1 MDKNTQDRPFDSSG
15 HASPLAWTAW
25 IILGLSGLAGLF
37 VVSLYNYLLFHTLVE
52 MFSIAVAWSVFML
65 VWNARD
71 FLKND
76 ALLNLGVAFLFIG
89 FLDLLHTLAFKGMG
103 VFAEHWGAN
112 LPTQLWIAGRYMEAA
127 ALFTFVLLLGRRT
140 RPALSLAGWGGGAA
154 LLLLAIFVWRIFP
167 DCFVQGVGL
176 TPFKIGSEYLICL
189 ILLAAMA
196 LLRQR
201 RKLIDSR
208 VYRLML
214 ASMLVTIFAEL
225 SFTLYMDVYGIFNQ
239 IGHYFK
245 LISYLLIYL
254 ALIQS
259 GLRRPFALLFRALD
273 EEKVALR
280 ESEEKHRRLFETMAM
295 GVVYHAFDGTIISA
309 NPAAEKILGLSLDQ
323 MQGKTSLDP
332 RWKMIKEDGTEV
344 QGPDHPAMITLRTG
358 EIVGPVIRGVF
369 HTGKNAHVWLSITSI
384 PLFQPGEKKT
394 FQVYATFENITER
407 KLAEEVI
414 AQSERRF
421 RMLFD
426 QNKDAILWANKEGFI
441 IRCNPAAQRLFG
453 LDREKLLGLHQTA
466 LHPPAKLNYY
476 RERFAQNVQDKSSL
490 DSDAEIVNSA
500 GAIKHVNLFSTIIN
514 VDGEEVNQGIFVDI
528 TEKHQARLDIERFK
542 LAMDSSSDS
551 FFLIDP
557 VSLRFVDANRQ
568 AWEALGLT
576 REKLLR
582 MGPQDVTPHYSR
594 EELEKL
600 FNSVADA
607 SDQSGTIE
615 DFHVRQDGQRFPVE
629 VKLQKFEQD
638 GKHFF
643 IAVARD
649 VSERKTA
656 EKALLKAKQQA
667 EAANQAKSEFLAN
680 MSHEI
685 RTPMNGVIGMTD
697 LLLDTPLASD
707 QKNLAQSIQVSAE
720 SLLVLINDILDFSK
734 IEAGHLEL
742 ENIQFDLHHLLD
754 DLVSIMA
761 VQAHKKGLKITFM
774 PDPDVP
780 ARIQGD
786 PTRLRQILTNLIGNA
801 IKFTSKGE
809 VVIGISKQQNAEE
822 NQEIKESV
830 SKTTLLFTISDTGI
844 GIPEDKIKTL
854 FNKFSQVDTST
865 TRKFGGT
872 GMGLVI
878 SKQLTAM
885 MGGKIGVES
894 VYGQGSKFWF
904 TICFV
909 RQEDEMNQALLPD
922 NLENKHTHVVKDDHK
937 SSRPAMIRNFERK
950 IKNDQDTL
958 PELQGHVL
966 VAEDT
971 LINQKVALGVLKKL
985 GLSADIAINGA
996 EAVKAVQNKSYDLVL
1011 MDMHMPEMDGL
1022 CATRKIRQMMNDE
1035 SGMLKDQDG
1044 SQKSGLQVQKVRED
1058 DPDSSFS
1065 IHHSAFRI
1073 PIIAMTAAAMDQDKD
1088 KCLEA
1093 GMDDYI
1099 SK

>member
-1 MDKNTQDRPFDSSG
+1 M
-15 HASPLAWTAW
+15 
-25 IILGLSGLAGLF
+25 
-37 VVSLYNYLLFHTLVE
+37 
-52 MFSIAVAWSVFML
+52 
-65 VWNARD
+65 NA
-71 FLKND
+71 
-76 ALLNLGVAFLFIG
+76 
-89 FLDLLHTLAFKGMG
+89 
-103 VFAEHWGAN
+103 
-112 LPTQLWIAGRYMEAA
+112 
-127 ALFTFVLLLGRRT
+127 
-140 RPALSLAGWGGGAA
+140 
-154 LLLLAIFVWRIFP
+154 
-167 DCFVQGVGL
+167 L
-176 TPFKIGSEYLICL
+176 T
-189 ILLAAMA
+189 
-196 LLRQR
+196 
-201 RKLIDSR
+201 
-208 VYRLML
+208 
-214 ASMLVTIFAEL
+214 
-225 SFTLYMDVYGIFNQ
+225 
-239 IGHYFK
+239 
-245 LISYLLIYL
+245 
-254 ALIQS
+254 
-259 GLRRPFALLFRALD
+259 
-273 EEKVALR
+273 
-280 ESEEKHRRLFETMAM
+280 
-295 GVVYHAFDGTIISA
+295 
-309 NPAAEKILGLSLDQ
+309 
-323 MQGKTSLDP
+323 
-332 RWKMIKEDGTEV
+332 
-344 QGPDHPAMITLRTG
+344 
-358 EIVGPVIRGVF
+358 
-369 HTGKNAHVWLSITSI
+369 
-384 PLFQPGEKKT
+384 
-394 FQVYATFENITER
+394 
-407 KLAEEVI
+407 
-414 AQSERRF
+414 
-421 RMLFD
+421 
-426 QNKDAILWANKEGFI
+426 
-441 IRCNPAAQRLFG
+441 
-453 LDREKLLGLHQTA
+453 
-466 LHPPAKLNYY
+466 
-476 RERFAQNVQDKSSL
+476 
-490 DSDAEIVNSA
+490 
-500 GAIKHVNLFSTIIN
+500 
-514 VDGEEVNQGIFVDI
+514 
-528 TEKHQARLDIERFK
+528 
-542 LAMDSSSDS
+542 
-551 FFLIDP
+551 
-557 VSLRFVDANRQ
+557 
-568 AWEALGLT
+568 
-576 REKLLR
+576 
-582 MGPQDVTPHYSR
+582 
-594 EELEKL
+594 
-600 FNSVADA
+600 
-607 SDQSGTIE
+607 
-615 DFHVRQDGQRFPVE
+615 FPVE
-629 VKLQKFEQD
+629 VKLQKFEQE

-649 VSERKTA
+649 ISERKTA
-656 EKALLKAKQQA
+656 EKVLLKAKQQA

-1099 SK
+1099 SKPVNAHDLGRVLAKWLNQESEINEEKSADADDQKESETENTFISSKPVFDQNALMERMGHDNDFAREILTIYVQSAAPKIESLKEFIAKDRVEQATRDAHSIKGNAGNCGCMALAETAQQVEKAGRSEDIEKMKSLLPELERQHELSLVDINRYLDT